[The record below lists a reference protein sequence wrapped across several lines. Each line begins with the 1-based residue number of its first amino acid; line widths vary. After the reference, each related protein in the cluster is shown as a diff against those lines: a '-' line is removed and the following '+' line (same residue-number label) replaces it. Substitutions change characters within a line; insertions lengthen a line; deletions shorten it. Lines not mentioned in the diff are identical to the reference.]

1 MSNTLYYILQ
11 INLYLILFYIVYWL
25 FLRRETFFRWN
36 RFYLLFGV
44 ILSFFLPM
52 LPSPPMFQRTVMIEE
67 TPELEKIQRP
77 QEEEKALDHLS
88 AVNLQGNPQKEAEVS
103 TITPQLSEL
112 ETKPTPTQ
120 ASFWTWQNMLFVVY
134 FIGLFLMLLRFLIS
148 LFAIIRL
155 IFLQGIQKQSG
166 YFVVNLPQGMA
177 SFSFLNILFWQE
189 VETLE
194 NSEQQNILRH
204 ELAHI
209 RQWHSL
215 DILLL
220 EFLSIT
226 FWFNPFSFLYKKSA
240 RNIHEYLADKYA
252 LQKSDFE
259 HYSETLLK
267 QLLKTN

>member
-1 MSNTLYYILQ
+1 MSDTLYYILQ
-11 INLYLILFYIVYWL
+11 INLYLILFYVVYWL

-52 LPSPPMFQRTVMIEE
+52 LPSPPMFQRTVVIEE
-67 TPELEKIQRP
+67 TPEIKQIPRP
-77 QEEEKALDHLS
+77 QEEESLANLS
-88 AVNLQGNPQKEAEVS
+88 EVNLKVNPNHQDKISEITSQPLELS
-103 TITPQLSEL
+103 TQTVQ
-112 ETKPTPTQ
+112 TK
-120 ASFWTWQNMLFVVY
+120 ASFWTWQNILFIVY
-134 FIGLFLMLLRFLIS
+134 FTGLAFMLLRFLVS
-148 LFAIIRL
+148 LFAIFRL
-155 IFLQGIQKQSG
+155 TFLQGIRRKKG
-166 YFVVNLPQGMA
+166 YFIVHLPKGMA

-189 VETLE
+189 AETLE